1 MTEIRI
7 YAEGGGDR
15 KDTKATIRRGF
26 GSFFSELRDD
36 ASRRRVRWRIV
47 AMGPRNAAFEGWQ
60 MARDSHP
67 DAVNVLLVDAEEA
80 VTSEA
85 WEHLHIRD
93 GWPLK
98 SVDGDCCHLMVQ
110 VMESWLIADA
120 DALARYYGQGFQR
133 SALPANNNVEQ
144 VDKAQVSSALGRATR
159 RTQKGEYHKIR
170 HGGEL
175 LGLVDA
181 ATVRR
186 KAPSCERLFATLRDV
201 IAKAV

>member
-1 MTEIRI
+1 MIEIRI

-26 GSFFSELRDD
+26 GSFLSELRHQ
-36 ASRRRVRWRIV
+36 ARRRRVRWQIV
-47 AMGPRNAAFEGWQ
+47 AMGSRDAAFDGWQ
-60 MARDSHP
+60 IARRSHP
-67 DAVNVLLVDAEEA
+67 DALNVLLVDAEEA
-80 VTSEA
+80 VTGEA
-85 WEHLHIRD
+85 WEHLRDRD
-93 GWPLK
+93 GWSLK
-98 SVDGDCCHLMVQ
+98 RADGDCCHLMVQ

-120 DALARYYGQGFQR
+120 GALARYYGQGFQR
-133 SALPANNNVEQ
+133 SAMPADDDVEQ
-144 VDKAQVSSALGRATR
+144 VDKAQVSSALKRATR

-175 LGLVDA
+175 LILVDA
-181 ATVRR
+181 ATVRG